1 VTPAGET
8 LAAVAAAAGGL
19 ALVALRSRDPR
30 LGAGL
35 GLAGLLVALALA
47 RALPGTAPASGVGT
61 QLVAETG
68 YLRSVA
74 TAFALTSGL
83 AALTALASG
92 VAVRVVAA
100 IVATSLLGL
109 AAAVVTLGAAD
120 PVLAGLAALAG
131 AVAGVGLGTGAASIE
146 AGARELRVV
155 VISAMAVVAG
165 AAVAPALGGPVAAA
179 TGTGLGTPAP
189 LSPAVGAAT
198 LVVALGAGLR
208 YGTIPFHLWVARAA
222 DAVHPAALPLVL
234 GWLPMLVGVAAA
246 STVTGRIAPLG
257 VDLAG
262 ERLVI
267 AAFATLTLLL
277 GPLAAWIQEDLDHL
291 VGYVAVAT
299 AGVVLLG
306 LGAVQAGAWPAT
318 RLWLVVH
325 ALAVTALAAWVTVV
339 DGRYGTRRLPELDG
353 WARRSP
359 LAALGLTIATLT
371 LVGLPGWAN
380 LEARLD
386 LAELALGPPLGTL
399 VGAGSLLVVAPLVR
413 VLVVG
418 ARVPSPR
425 VSGARAELGGLG
437 GTRATWRPVVDAWHP
452 AARVPGVPGVA
463 LARVA
468 PGVALA
474 RAAATATAG
483 SVRANAPLAA
493 SVLLALTA
501 LAGLA
506 IANGGLDLA
515 TTIAEPAPAPSTPSG

>member
-1 VTPAGET
+1 MTPAGET
-8 LAAVAAAAGGL
+8 LAAVAAACGGL

-30 LGAGL
+30 RGAGL
-35 GLAGLLVALALA
+35 GLAGLLVVLVLA
-47 RALPGTAPASGVGT
+47 RALPGTAPAGGDGT
-61 QLVAETG
+61 QLVVEAG
-68 YLRSVA
+68 YLRSVT
-74 TAFALTSGL
+74 TAFALTTGL

-146 AGARELRVV
+146 ASARELRVV
-155 VISAMAVVAG
+155 VIAGAAVVAG
-165 AAVAPALGGPVAAA
+165 AAVAPALGAPVAAA
-179 TGTGLGTPAP
+179 TGTELGTPAP

-208 YGTIPFHLWVARAA
+208 YGAIPFHLWVARAA

-234 GWLPMLVGVAAA
+234 GWLPMLVGAAA
-246 STVTGRIAPLG
+246 AATVTSRIAPLG

-262 ERLVI
+262 ERLII

-299 AGVVLLG
+299 AGIVLLG
-306 LGAVQAGAWPAT
+306 LAAFQADAWPAT
-318 RLWLVVH
+318 RLWLVAH
-325 ALAVTALAAWVTVV
+325 ALAVTALAAWVTLI

-359 LAALGLTIATLT
+359 LAALGLVLAALA

-380 LEARLD
+380 LEARRD
-386 LAELALGPPLGTL
+386 LAELALGTPLGTL
-399 VGAGSLLVVAPLVR
+399 VGAGSLVVVAPLVR

-418 ARVPSPR
+418 ARLPSPR
-425 VSGARAELGGLG
+425 VSGAPAELGGLG
-437 GTRATWRPVVDAWHP
+437 GTRATWRSVVDAWHP
-452 AARVPGVPGVA
+452 ATRARGARSVA
-463 LARVA
+463 V
-468 PGVALA
+468 A

-483 SVRANAPLAA
+483 SVRANAPLTA
-493 SVLLALTA
+493 SVLLTLTA
-501 LAGLA
+501 LVGLA

-515 TTIAEPAPAPSTPSG
+515 TTIAEPAPAAPSTAG